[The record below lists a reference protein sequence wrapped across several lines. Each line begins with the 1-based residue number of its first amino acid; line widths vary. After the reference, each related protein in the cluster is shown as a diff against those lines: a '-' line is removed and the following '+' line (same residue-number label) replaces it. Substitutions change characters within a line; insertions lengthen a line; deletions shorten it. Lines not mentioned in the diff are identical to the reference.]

1 MCCGTETSI
10 LTNSVT
16 FKCQSQSLFQL
27 NVIAMALLTFATPG
41 SVCDMVQDFL
51 LPDSVD
57 SAQIDLGKASQA
69 IKADELACAGIPSYP
84 TLEKL
89 IETTFTSATSLN
101 KSFALG
107 LVNLSFSKPNFDFD
121 ALATFYTI
129 IASLNTLR
137 PTKLILQST
146 LLLLKRPRI
155 IIQAPQDTY
164 FLLIILENP
173 VLRLAFV
180 YNESIDMGQDESI
193 ESLAFQILE
202 RTVSILAHSP
212 QICRHYLLNWI
223 SRYPEAQFHHK
234 VELINA
240 LISRRLVEYYR
251 DPVRKRSYEKYFEQ
265 LLKPFNLSSRRQGLY
280 KKVKLFPQ
288 APPRSDTFFAD
299 SLSLPEF
306 ENATSS
312 EFAFASASELV
323 DSNPKSLRAKTEIA
337 SYGNNWKLVAFARL
351 QALFFNANVITE
363 KIPVSVFYNTMVDYI
378 DIKADFN
385 VWEAAGVPN
394 TTIKLIQST
403 KTEALSPLQQE
414 FSLSSPTIQLENGNR
429 FINNIFTFCQYPFLL
444 SIGQKT
450 QVFEYDAHRQM
461 KLKAHEAFSFAIK
474 NKTVSRPYL
483 HIIVRRSH
491 ILQDSFEFLASH
503 ENELEKG
510 IRVQFAGEAGIDVGG
525 LRKEWFLLLVRE
537 LFDSSK
543 GFFTEDE
550 DSKYCWF
557 NMSTQKPIKFY
568 RLTGIVLGLALYNS
582 TILDISFPPVLFKRL
597 LGEKYNLKD
606 FSILRPMVGAS
617 LKKLLDY
624 KDANFED
631 VFGLS
636 FSVTKANDAGI
647 PIDVELVP
655 NGFNTPVTRTNRR
668 GYVNKVIE
676 YYLETEVDSAFQA
689 LKSGFYTV
697 FEHNA
702 ITLFQPCEIE
712 NLLRGSAEPINV
724 AALRGVTRYKHWGY
738 YHVDVDNALVI
749 RWFWRYFAALEPKN
763 QRRLLMFVT
772 GSDRIPATGISTMLF
787 TITRL
792 GGDSDRLPVSHTCF
806 NELCLYEYKT
816 KQKFIEKLTM
826 AVEESQGF
834 GLK

>member
-1 MCCGTETSI
+1 M
-10 LTNSVT
+10 
-16 FKCQSQSLFQL
+16 
-27 NVIAMALLTFATPG
+27 LTFVTTG
-41 SVCDMVQDFL
+41 SVCDMIQDFL
-51 LPDSVD
+51 LPDSIY
-57 SAQIDLGKASQA
+57 SEQIDLEKVSQA
-69 IKADELACAGIPSYP
+69 IKADESECVEILSYP

-89 IETTFTSATSLN
+89 IKTAFTSAVSLN

-107 LVNLSFSKPNFDFD
+107 LTELSFSKPNLDFD

-129 IASLNTLR
+129 IASLNTLQ

-146 LLLLKRPRI
+146 LSLLKRPKI
-155 IIQAPQDTY
+155 TIKAPQDIY
-164 FLLIILENP
+164 FLLIIFENP
-173 VLRLAFV
+173 VLKSAFI
-180 YNESIDMGQDESI
+180 YNESINADQNESI
-193 ESLAFQILE
+193 ESLAYQILE

-223 SRYPEAQFHHK
+223 SRYPVAQFYYK

-240 LISRRLVEYYR
+240 LILYRLVEYYR
-251 DPVRKRSYEKYFEQ
+251 DPIKKRRYKKCFEQ
-265 LLKPFNLSSRRQGLY
+265 LFKPLNLSSQRQGLY
-280 KKVKLFPQ
+280 KKVRLSPQVASNFNTSLASSLFLTES
-288 APPRSDTFFAD
+288 ANTASSD
-299 SLSLPEF
+299 S
-306 ENATSS
+306 
-312 EFAFASASELV
+312 ASASALV
-323 DSNPKSLRAKTEIA
+323 GSTPKSLSAKVEIA
-337 SYGNNWKLVAFARL
+337 SYGNDWKLVAFARL
-351 QALFFNANVITE
+351 QALFFNANIITE
-363 KIPVSVFYNTMVDYI
+363 KISVSVFYNIMVDYI

-385 VWEAAGVPN
+385 VWEATGVSN
-394 TTIKLIQST
+394 TSTEFIQIT
-403 KTEALSPLQQE
+403 KTGALSSFQQE
-414 FSLSSPTIQLENGNR
+414 FSFSSPTIQLDSENPVL
-429 FINNIFTFCQYPFLL
+429 NNTFTFCQYPFLL

-450 QVFEYDAHRQM
+450 QVFEYDAHRLM
-461 KLKAHEAFSFAIK
+461 KLKAHEAFSIAIK

-491 ILQDSFEFLASH
+491 ILQDSFDFLASH
-503 ENELEKG
+503 ETELEKG
-510 IRVQFAGEAGIDVGG
+510 IRVQFAGEAGVDVGG

-543 GFFTEDE
+543 KFFVEDE
-550 DSKYCWF
+550 ESKYCWF

-597 LGEKYNLKD
+597 LEKKYNLKD
-606 FSILRPMVGAS
+606 FTMLRPTVGAS
-617 LKKLLDY
+617 LKKLLEY
-624 KDANFED
+624 KDDNFED

-636 FSVTKANDAGI
+636 FAVTKTNDSEIPVDVELTPNGLNTPVTKAN
-647 PIDVELVP
+647 
-655 NGFNTPVTRTNRR
+655 RR
-668 GYVNKVIE
+668 AYVNKVIE
-676 YYLETEVDSAFQA
+676 YYLETEIDLAFQA

-712 NLLRGSAEPINV
+712 NLLRGSTEPINV
-724 AALRGVTRYKHWGY
+724 TALRAVTRYKCWGY

-749 RWFWRYFAALEPKN
+749 RWFWQHFAALEPEK
-763 QRRLLMFVT
+763 QRSLLMFVT